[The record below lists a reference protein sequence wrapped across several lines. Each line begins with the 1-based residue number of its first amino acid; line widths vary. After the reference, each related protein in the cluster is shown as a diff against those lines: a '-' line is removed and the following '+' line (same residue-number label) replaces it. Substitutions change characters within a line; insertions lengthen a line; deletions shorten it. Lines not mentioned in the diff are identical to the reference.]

1 MSPEAQLAAVLQAL
15 CPRVYPDT
23 APVTTQRPYV
33 TYAFI
38 GGTSLRYLDNTAADK
53 REAFVQ
59 INVWDSARLT
69 ASTLARSIE
78 DALCAHPAITAR
90 PQGELTYTSD
100 EDLGLRGTLQTF
112 TVLFPR

>member
-1 MSPEAQLAAVLQAL
+1 MSPEGLLTEVLQTQ

-23 APVTTQRPYV
+23 APVTTTRPYV
-33 TYAFI
+33 TYSFI
-38 GGTSLRYLDNTAADK
+38 GGTALRYLDNTAADK

-59 INVWDSARLT
+59 INVWDSSRLS

-78 DALCAHPAITAR
+78 DALCAHPVLTAR
-90 PQGELTYTSD
+90 PQGELTHTSD
-100 EDLGLRGTLQTF
+100 DDLGLRGTLQTF